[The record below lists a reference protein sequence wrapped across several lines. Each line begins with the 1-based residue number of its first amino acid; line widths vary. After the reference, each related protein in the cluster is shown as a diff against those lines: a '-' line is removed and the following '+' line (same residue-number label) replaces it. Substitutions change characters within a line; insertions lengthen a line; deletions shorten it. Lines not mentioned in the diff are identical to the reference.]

1 MYVFYKS
8 FMYYGG
14 SSTNETRSIYTHKV
28 TVWENPRQAFIYRMV
43 ERFGNKRC
51 TYNKGSRKLY
61 LWRLARK
68 TVVRYDV
75 DKHTNE
81 RTGVTYAYSE
91 NYVLGMITGIRPG
104 DK

>member
-14 SSTNETRSIYTHKV
+14 SSTSATRSIYTHRV
-28 TVWENPRQAFIYRMV
+28 TVWENPRQAFIDLMIK
-43 ERFGNKRC
+43 RFGRKCC

-61 LWRLARK
+61 LWRLAHK

-81 RTGVTYAYSE
+81 RTGVSYSYAE
-91 NYVLGMITGIRPG
+91 NYVLGTITGIKPG